1 MNLFSLQR
9 KETFRAPQWETKL
22 SIKIIMTLVMLYF
35 LVAFILGASFIYP
48 GLNKAVQTKEPVE
61 IFNSILLYFF
71 FFEFILRFFLQQLP
85 VTNIQSLIL
94 LPIKKSRIINHV
106 LLRSVFSGFN
116 LFPFIIYLPF
126 AISMYRDD
134 YLLTQVVAWWGAL
147 VLITFCINFLI
158 YIINKDNRFFVGLLV
173 LLAATIALDKY
184 TAINLGE
191 MAGTVFDKVVET
203 PVLFG
208 AFLIPAFLSYGM
220 VYLFLKRGLYM
231 DAGLKQKK
239 TQVRGGEFAFLNV
252 FGEDALF
259 LKNDLRMIIRNVR
272 PRQIVVMS
280 FLFLF
285 YGLVFFP
292 QEIYR
297 NQPYI
302 LAFAGL
308 FVTGGFTLTFGNYVP
323 AWDSSY
329 YKLLMTQNLSYKKY
343 LLSKWN
349 LMAFVTAFCALLST
363 PYLYFGWDVLAIII
377 AGSFFNI
384 GLGTWITLFG
394 GLLNKSPMKLNV
406 KAKAFENTQAFSL
419 NQFLLTIPKMILPAV
434 LYGVP
439 AQFVSPTAGIV
450 SLAGAGALGLVFRQ
464 QMAEKIT
471 QLYIKQKHETIEAFN
486 K

>member
-1 MNLFSLQR
+1 MNLFTLQR
-9 KETFRAPQWETKL
+9 KETFRAPQWEAKM
-22 SIKIIMTLVMLYF
+22 SIKIVMALITLYF
-35 LVAFILGASFIYP
+35 LVAFVLGASFIYP
-48 GLNKAVQTKEPVE
+48 GLNKAVLNKEPVE
-61 IFNSILLYFF
+61 VFNSVLLYFF
-71 FFEFILRFFLQQLP
+71 FFELVLRFFLQQLP
-85 VTNIQSLIL
+85 VTNIQNLIL
-94 LPIKKSRIINHV
+94 LPIKKSKIINHV
-106 LLRSVFSGFN
+106 LFRSTFSGFN

-126 AISMYRDD
+126 AVSMYRDD
-134 YLLTQVVAWWGAL
+134 YLAVQVLAWWSSLLL
-147 VLITFCINFLI
+147 VTLSINFLI
-158 YIINKDNRFFVGLLV
+158 YLLNKDNRVFFVLLGLMVLV
-173 LLAATIALDKY
+173 VFLESLAFFDTGAH
-184 TAINLGE
+184 LGK
-191 MAGTVFDKVVET
+191 AFDHVVEN
-203 PVLFG
+203 PSVFGLF
-208 AFLIPAFLSYGM
+208 FLPAIASYAAG
-220 VYLFLKRGLYM
+220 YYFLKSGFYM

-239 TQVRGGEFAFLNV
+239 GKVRGGEFAFLNV

-272 PRQIVVMS
+272 PRQTVLVS

-308 FVTGGFTLTFGNYVP
+308 FVTGGFSMTFGNFVP

-349 LMAFVTAFCALLST
+349 LMIFVTAASTLFAL
-363 PYLYFGWDVLAIII
+363 PYLYFGWDILAIIV
-377 AGSFFNI
+377 AGALFNM

-419 NQFLLTIPKMILPAV
+419 NQFLLTIPKMVLPML
-434 LYGVP
+434 LYGLP
-439 AQFVSPTAGIV
+439 AQFISPTAGII
-450 SLAGAGALGLVFRQ
+450 SLAGSGVLGLLLRNK
-464 QMAEKIT
+464 MADHIT
-471 QLYIKQKHETIEAFN
+471 RLYINQKHETIEAFN
-486 K
+486 Q